1 MALLHGFLLV
11 TVKVLNSYGH
21 ILLISSVLYKNLF
34 HTVLRYRLCKD
45 QWSLMACNA
54 KKRGFYCTTSMQ

>member
-1 MALLHGFLLV
+1 MALLHGFLLA

-45 QWSLMACNA
+45 Q
-54 KKRGFYCTTSMQ
+54 